1 MTEYSPV
8 TPEVVAWAIDE
19 SGMPLDEIA
28 RRVKVEPAA
37 VAAWATGAEKPT
49 RGELTRFAETLKR
62 PRAMFFL
69 PEAPE
74 ADSLPDGL
82 RRPAGERARTAQEL
96 TFDERLWMRRARYLQ
111 EFLRM
116 ISDRPCVIPE
126 VHQDEDAGDVGRRL
140 NEWLGVTMENRQEW
154 KNPSQA
160 FRGWRDALEAE
171 GISVLAFPLGEGGVQ
186 GFALTDEYAPMIV
199 VNTASNQGARNFT
212 LFHELAHLALGKDQ
226 SCSQKNKSGT
236 LERWCEEVASH
247 VLIPRTQL
255 GMLAEKER
263 VKDLGFIGRVSRH
276 FQTSWSA
283 AAVALESEGYVPG
296 AYAMVDANRSSYD
309 QKGKG
314 GGGSGRLSPQKC
326 IDENGGLAVR
336 TILTALSS
344 GRINELDAS
353 DHLRL
358 DRTLLPD
365 VVHLINERS
374 S

>member
-1 MTEYSPV
+1 MTEYAPV

-19 SGMPLDEIA
+19 SGLSPDEIA
-28 RRVKVEPAA
+28 RRVKVAPAA
-37 VAAWATGAEKPT
+37 ISAWATGAEKPT
-49 RGELTRFAETLKR
+49 KGELTRFAETLKR

-74 ADSLPDGL
+74 ADSLPAGL

-96 TFDERLWMRRARYLQ
+96 TFGERLWMRRARYLQ
-111 EFLRM
+111 EFLRL

-126 VHQDEDAGDVGRRL
+126 AHKDEDAGDVGRRL

-171 GISVLAFPLGEGGVQ
+171 GIAVLAFPLGEDGVR

-199 VNTASNQGARNFT
+199 VNTASNHGARNFT

-226 SCSQKNKSGT
+226 SCSPKNKSGT

-247 VLIPRTQL
+247 VLIPRGNL
-255 GMLAEKER
+255 GLLAAKEKS
-263 VKDLGFIGRVSRH
+263 KDLGLVGRVARH
-276 FQTSWSA
+276 FKVSWSA

-296 AYAMVDANRSSYD
+296 AYAMVDAKRSSYD
-309 QKGKG
+309 KKEKG
-314 GGGSGRLSPQKC
+314 GGGGGRLSPQKC

-336 TILTALSS
+336 KILNSLSS
-344 GRINELDAS
+344 GSINELDAS

-365 VVHLINERS
+365 VVQLINEHS

>member
-1 MTEYSPV
+1 MTEYAPV

-19 SGMPLDEIA
+19 SGLSPDEIA
-28 RRVKVEPAA
+28 GKLKVAPAD
-37 VAAWATGAEKPT
+37 VSAWAGGAAQPT

-69 PEAPE
+69 PKAPE
-74 ADSLPDGL
+74 ADSLPAGL

-96 TFDERLWMRRARYLQ
+96 TFGERLWMRRARYLQ
-111 EFLRM
+111 EFLRL

-126 VHQDEDAGDVGRRL
+126 AHKDEDAGDVGRRL

-171 GISVLAFPLGEGGVQ
+171 GIAVLAFPLGEDSVQ

-199 VNTASNQGARNFT
+199 VNTASNTGARNFT
-212 LFHELAHLALGKDQ
+212 LFHELAHLSLGSDQ
-226 SCSQKNKSGT
+226 SCSRQNKGGT
-236 LERWCEEVASH
+236 ERWCEEVASH
-247 VLIPRTQL
+247 VLIPRSQL
-255 GMLAEKER
+255 GIVAKDRGPKSLA
-263 VKDLGFIGRVSRH
+263 FIGRVARH
-276 FQTSWSA
+276 FKVSWSA

-296 AYAMVDANRSSYD
+296 AYAMVDMNRSVYD
-309 QKGKG
+309 RKRKG
-314 GGGSGRLSPQKC
+314 GGGSGRFSPQKC

-365 VVHLINERS
+365 VVQLINEHS